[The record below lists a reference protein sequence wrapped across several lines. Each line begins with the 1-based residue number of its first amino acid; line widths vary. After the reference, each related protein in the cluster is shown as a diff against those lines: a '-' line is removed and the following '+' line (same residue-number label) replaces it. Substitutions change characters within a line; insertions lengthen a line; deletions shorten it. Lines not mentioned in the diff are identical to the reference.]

1 MKKLIASMFLL
12 TFLAMPAWSQL
23 LFEENFDYP
32 AGDSLTA
39 HGWTGLGSYTTP
51 LNVSSGSLSYAGYP
65 ASGIGNSALCTSGTN
80 LQDVAKPFTT
90 SPIQSGL
97 IYIAFLVRVNLATTD
112 SSNYFLNV
120 MDSSSSNNYGRVTAY
135 NAGSGNIKFG
145 IQRNSGTGALRTL
158 TSSSY
163 SNGSTPSF
171 LIILKYDFSNSTFS
185 LFVNPS
191 LAGTEPT
198 PDAINSTGTAPAN
211 NIKRIQLRQ
220 GGSTGANVNI
230 DGIRVAQTWSDAI
243 GGGSTANQPPS
254 ISGLT
259 RDPWVPSAEAIVGAT
274 VTDDHN
280 IVPPVRIIVSTDG
293 VPTDSMDMSSTGSNT
308 YEAEIPVKPNG
319 SYVTYV
325 IRATDDSGAVTITSP
340 QKYFAGITNISTIR
354 VNDGNGL
361 NTYIGTPV
369 KVRGIVTAGDTLFT
383 GFNTDIFIQD
393 ATGGINVYKSGLTLY
408 PDGRDLTV
416 EGTINHFNGKLEIT
430 TPNITITDNGSGA
443 MPDPLIVAPADAF
456 NEANEGKLMI
466 ITGVTFDASGNFA
479 TKDSA
484 YTLNGNT
491 GYLAFVDKDNDYL
504 VGQPIP
510 SGTVNLRGIM
520 SQYDNSSPYTS
531 GYQLLPRYVS
541 DLNVV
546 VAVNEPVSHLPKNF
560 SIAQNFPNPF
570 NPSTTIEYTVP
581 KQSDISIK
589 IYNLLGQEIRTL
601 VNGSKAQG
609 RYSVTWDGK
618 DNAGRAV
625 STGIYFYRLNA
636 PNFVETRKMVMIK

>member
-1 MKKLIASMFLL
+1 MASIFLL
-12 TFLAMPAWSQL
+12 AVMAIPAWSQL

-32 AGDSLTA
+32 AGDSISA
-39 HGWTGLGSYTTP
+39 HGW
-51 LNVSSGSLSYAGYP
+51 VVHSGSTSGMPFIYVTSPGLTFSNYAG
-65 ASGIGNSALCTSGTN
+65 SGIGNAATLPGGATGNDFHHTFTAQTSGAVYLAVLVKVDGASTGGDYFIH
-80 LQDVAKPFTT
+80 LGPDPIGTTYKGRLFAKKD
-90 SPIQSGL
+90 SSD
-97 IYIAFLVRVNLATTD
+97 NLA
-112 SSNYFLNV
+112 
-120 MDSSSSNNYGRVTAY
+120 
-135 NAGSGNIKFG
+135 FG
-145 IQRNSGTGALRTL
+145 ISNASTSTISYTGFDYTLGTTYLLVIRCEFGQNAKLFI
-158 TSSSY
+158 
-163 SNGSTPSF
+163 NP
-171 LIILKYDFSNSTFS
+171 IIGQ
-185 LFVNPS
+185 P
-191 LAGTEPT
+191 EPAAT
-198 PDAINSTGTAPAN
+198 ATATDAISDPN
-211 NIKRIQLRQ
+211 NFGAVALRQ
-220 GGSTGANVNI
+220 GGSSTSPNVVV
-230 DGIRVAQTWSDAI
+230 DGIRVATTWAGAVA
-243 GGGSTANQPPS
+243 GGGSSANQPPS

-259 RDPWVPSAEAIVGAT
+259 RDPWVPSAEATVGAT

-280 IVPPVRIIVSTDG
+280 IVPPVRLIVSVDG

-308 YEAEIPVKPNG
+308 YEAEIPGKPNG

-340 QKYFAGITNISTIR
+340 QKYFSGITNISTIR

-369 KVRGIVTAGDTLFT
+369 RVRGIVTAGDTLFT

-393 ATGGINVYKSGLTLY
+393 ATAGINVYKSGLTLY

-430 TPNITITDNGSGA
+430 TPNITIFDNGPGT

-484 YTLNGNT
+484 YTLNGNPA
-491 GYLAFVDKDNDYL
+491 YLAFVDKDNDYL